1 MPPKP
6 KFTRDQ
12 VIETALQLVSEN
24 GIDCLTAR
32 ELGTKLGSS
41 ARPIFTLFSG
51 MDELVKEF
59 RKTAMHKFENMP
71 FIPDDNM
78 PIFKKVGIKMITFAI
93 DQPKLYQ
100 LLFMEE
106 SDTPISFDKMI
117 YKLGPTADY
126 CISAIQE
133 EYKLDCGN
141 AKSLFENIWIYTF
154 GIGTLCATKMCTFN
168 QAEISDML
176 TNAFNAAMLLIKKK

>member
-6 KFTRDQ
+6 KFTREE
-12 VIETALQLVSEN
+12 VVKTALQIVSES

-32 ELGTKLGSS
+32 ELGSKLGSS

-51 MDELVKEF
+51 MDELIKEV
-59 RKTAMHKFENMP
+59 RKGAMHQFENMT
-71 FIPDDNM
+71 INANENI
-78 PIFKKVGIKMITFAI
+78 PIFKKVGVKMITFAI
-93 DQPKLYQ
+93 EQPKLYQ

-106 SDTPISFDKMI
+106 SDKPISFDKMI
-117 YKLGPTADY
+117 FKLGPTADY
-126 CISAIQE
+126 CISAIQK

-154 GIGTLCATKMCTFN
+154 GIGTLCATKMCTFT
-168 QAEISDML
+168 QTEISDML
-176 TNAFNAAMLLIKKK
+176 TNAFNATMLLIKNK